1 MKKKKSTDQKNWIWL
16 ISVFLLSIVGAI
28 SFIKSPYFDL
38 VQVNG
43 LAPAFHF
50 NLITQSSIFGGCL
63 FAGLGI
69 LISVIEIDRIKR
81 LWDNHYLD
89 NLYRSAVIGM
99 TANLITVVAA
109 ESLVFL
115 KFSEQ
120 VSRFLVNIEVVSS
133 FIGIVFFAWS
143 VKYLFYIVLR
153 TKK

>member
-1 MKKKKSTDQKNWIWL
+1 M
-16 ISVFLLSIVGAI
+16 
-28 SFIKSPYFDL
+28 
-38 VQVNG
+38 
-43 LAPAFHF
+43 
-50 NLITQSSIFGGCL
+50 

-120 VSRFLVNIEVVSS
+120 VSRF
-133 FIGIVFFAWS
+133 
-143 VKYLFYIVLR
+143 
-153 TKK
+153 